1 MSYDIYIQYTLN
13 CKTNVWND
21 CIPHTWH
28 ETLFAYK
35 AVEKQLNFANR
46 SMHSKKKNVIILD
59 KTCHVIMI
67 ATLYLRQPYI

>member
-1 MSYDIYIQYTLN
+1 MSYIIYIKFTLN

-46 SMHSKKKNVIILD
+46 SMHSKKKRN
-59 KTCHVIMI
+59 
-67 ATLYLRQPYI
+67 YFG